1 MYFVGAVG
9 CKLQVKHVR
18 GGVVPP
24 TRFFARARRGSNSD
38 ERPVFCD
45 ERQKNS
51 AKMTPPAMSPLPPP
65 PVCLPMG
72 ARTEYRCQMARDREL
87 NWIRVLGIWTLV
99 GIGLVVMLYVNLI
112 HDVEHYDLKGH
123 FYTFL
128 AQMYRAWIWALL
140 TPVIFQFRREVR
152 RRHSSWLAVG
162 GLHLLA
168 AVTLL
173 AWCNIMRIWAMN
185 ITFRSWDLD
194 MYSFD
199 YVLSLLSAYTLV
211 DFYLYWLIVGAGALY
226 DLDREKR
233 LVEQHEEQLRTQLA
247 QAELAALRQQL
258 HPHFLFNSLN
268 AVSSL
273 MREGATE
280 RAVEAI
286 ALLSQLLRDLLS
298 HTGQQEIELRRELA
312 YVECYLSVEKV
323 RFEDRLI
330 IHFDADEE
338 CLDALVPTLILQPLV
353 ENAVKH
359 GIARRVNPGR
369 VSVYGFLRGDKLQLK
384 VCNDSAEGAQSG
396 VDSVDHGIG
405 LRATRLRLERIF
417 GSDYRLDCAFGGPQ
431 GAVVIIEI
439 PLRMADISK
448 SQPVL
453 CKV

>member
-1 MYFVGAVG
+1 
-9 CKLQVKHVR
+9 
-18 GGVVPP
+18 
-24 TRFFARARRGSNSD
+24 
-38 ERPVFCD
+38 
-45 ERQKNS
+45 
-51 AKMTPPAMSPLPPP
+51 
-65 PVCLPMG
+65 
-72 ARTEYRCQMARDREL
+72 MARDREL
-87 NWIRVLGIWTLV
+87 SWIRVLGIWTL
-99 GIGLVVMLYVNLI
+99 GGLGLVVMIYLNLI
-112 HDVEHYDLKGH
+112 NDVEHYDLKGH

-128 AQMYRAWIWALL
+128 AQMYRAWIWAIV
-140 TPVIFQFRREVR
+140 TPAIFQFRREVR
-152 RRHSSWLAVG
+152 RRHSSWLAIG
-162 GLHLLA
+162 SLHLLA

-173 AWCNIMRIWAMN
+173 AWNNIMRIWAMN
-185 ITFRSWDLD
+185 VTFGWWDLD

-199 YVLSLLSAYTLV
+199 HLISLLSVYTLV

-233 LVEQHEEQLRTQLA
+233 LVEQHQEQLRTQLA

-273 MREGATE
+273 MREGANE

-298 HTGQQEIELRRELA
+298 HTGQQEIELRQELA

-330 IHFDADEE
+330 THFDADEE

-359 GIARRVNPGR
+359 GIARRVKPGR
-369 VSVYGFLRGDKLQLK
+369 VAVYGYLRGDKLQLK
-384 VCNDSAEGAQSG
+384 VCNDSPEGAQG
-396 VDSVDHGIG
+396 AADTVDHGIG
-405 LRATRLRLERIF
+405 LRATRLRLERIY
-417 GSDYRLDCAFGGPQ
+417 GSNYRLDCSFGGPQ

-439 PLRMADISK
+439 PLKIAEISK
-448 SQPVL
+448 SRPVL

>member
-1 MYFVGAVG
+1 
-9 CKLQVKHVR
+9 
-18 GGVVPP
+18 
-24 TRFFARARRGSNSD
+24 
-38 ERPVFCD
+38 
-45 ERQKNS
+45 
-51 AKMTPPAMSPLPPP
+51 
-65 PVCLPMG
+65 
-72 ARTEYRCQMARDREL
+72 MARDREL
-87 NWIRVLGIWTLV
+87 SWIRVLGIWTLV
-99 GIGLVVMLYVNLI
+99 GIGLVVMIYLDLI
-112 HDVEHYDLKGH
+112 NDVEYFDLKGH
-123 FYTFL
+123 FYTAL
-128 AQMYRAWIWALL
+128 SQMYRAWIWALL
-140 TPVIFQFRREVR
+140 TPVVFQFRREVR
-152 RRHSSWLAVG
+152 RRHSSWFAIV

-173 AWCNIMRIWAMN
+173 VWCNIVRLWALN
-185 ITFRSWDLD
+185 ITWRAWVLD

-199 YVLSLLSAYTLV
+199 HIFPELSVYSVV
-211 DFYLYWLIVGAGALY
+211 DFYLYWLTLGAGGLY

-280 RAVEAI
+280 KAVEAI

-330 IHFDADEE
+330 THFDADEE

-369 VSVYGFLRGDKLQLK
+369 VSVYGYLRGDKLQLK
-384 VCNDSAEGAQSG
+384 VCNDSAEGPKGDA
-396 VDSVDHGIG
+396 DTVDHGIG

-417 GSDYRLDCAFGGPQ
+417 GSEYRLDCSFGGPQ

-439 PLRMADISK
+439 PLRMAETSK
-448 SQPVL
+448 SEPIL